1 MPNASCNSFLFSCS
15 VQETDGSFF
24 ESFTALSWKQEN
36 RRLMAMQDI
45 EGREEDPPPSEL
57 SVGVKPVENRIHKK
71 EVGITE
77 SLLVSQGETEVESV
91 GVY

>member
-1 MPNASCNSFLFSCS
+1 
-15 VQETDGSFF
+15 
-24 ESFTALSWKQEN
+24 
-36 RRLMAMQDI
+36 MQDI